1 MSYIFSDQILVI
13 DYAGG
18 NSPYLFETVSW
29 CLIWCERKGFS
40 EHLLVALLPHVYLCL
55 ILIWKKEHFRAFVGY
70 LAAACVF
77 VLKLMSKKEHF
88 GAFVGCLYWTV
99 NALCCGLTMYVES
112 SCRGLLY
119 PLNLL
124 DLWSNKQVIKC
135 FGLHLLECGTY
146 IFWFEA
152 STSSRDSNLN
162 LIGGQGRVISM
173 LWGLLP
179 LLDLNRGLKSLLE
192 SLWQIYS
199 CSWLF

>member
-29 CLIWCERKGFS
+29 CLIWCERTGIS

-55 ILIWKKEHFRAFVGY
+55 ILIW
-70 LAAACVF
+70 
-77 VLKLMSKKEHF
+77 KKEHF